1 MLIKNINKN
10 TFDLFFN
17 NGWENWARFSVV
29 DNKLQQISGVNVP
42 ASIIGYLKKKHGVA

>member
-17 NGWENWARFSVV
+17 NGWENWARFSVASG
-29 DNKLQQISGVNVP
+29 KLQQTCGVNVP
-42 ASIIGYLKKKHGVA
+42 ASIIGYLKKKHNL